1 MQSIELTGYNLIGQ
15 QIFDYNLTKLY
26 EDKLEVLFH
35 NINIILNKNDLVTF
49 DFNFTSLLL

>member
-1 MQSIELTGYNLIGQ
+1 MESIELTGYSLIGQ

-35 NINIILNKNDLVTF
+35 NINIILNKNDLVS
-49 DFNFTSLLL
+49 FNLDLSIF

>member
-1 MQSIELTGYNLIGQ
+1 MESIELTGYNLIGQ

-49 DFNFTSLLL
+49 DFNSTNL